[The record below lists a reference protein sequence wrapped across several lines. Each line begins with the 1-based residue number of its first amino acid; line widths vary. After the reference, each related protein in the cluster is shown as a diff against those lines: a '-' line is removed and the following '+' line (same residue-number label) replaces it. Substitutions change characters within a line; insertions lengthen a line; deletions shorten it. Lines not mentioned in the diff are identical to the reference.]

1 MGEAPDNRGGGFK
14 AQVFSQLRKT
24 MRARLCRGIHAASI
38 RRIFALLGA
47 WGRRFRKP
55 GDHNGGDER
64 CLQHQTASGDRAW
77 FTKMRKRMGA
87 RRMAIRFKTAA
98 LLSSVAAITLA
109 GCASDRSSGVW
120 PGSSAP
126 TASTSSGPT
135 LWGGSSS
142 PAPRSSGRGFFSDT
156 PSQAFAAT
164 GSGATHIGLRTEALR
179 QDLARLQNDI
189 EIHSQEYAN
198 IRPRAESNAQAYQAT
213 VAPIYARL
221 QVGTTPGN
229 PELVQQWSEAD
240 RRLNIVNQDIDGLN
254 ALGNL
259 VVNDA
264 AMASYLLENIRA
276 TYGLSGAYEE
286 DHRQLALLED
296 QTSQTVIRVDRL
308 LSDISADIDRQGNYV
323 AAERSNLTA
332 LALAIKTGSFFESPI
347 RTQSLGAG
355 LRGGAPLV
363 VVRFDQPNL
372 NFEPALQ
379 AAVRETLAA
388 NPNAAF
394 DVVAV
399 SSDPTQ
405 TARARDR
412 AERVYRAM
420 TRAGVNPDR
429 VDLSATTGTVAH
441 DEVQIYQR

>member
-1 MGEAPDNRGGGFK
+1 MTHE
-14 AQVFSQLRKT
+14 
-24 MRARLCRGIHAASI
+24 H
-38 RRIFALLGA
+38 
-47 WGRRFRKP
+47 
-55 GDHNGGDER
+55 
-64 CLQHQTASGDRAW
+64 
-77 FTKMRKRMGA
+77 MGA
-87 RRMAIRFKTAA
+87 CSMAMKLTTAA
-98 LLSSVAAITLA
+98 LFSSVAAIALA
-109 GCASDRSSGVW
+109 GCASDRQNTGGVW
-120 PGSSAP
+120 PGSTGSP
-126 TASTSSGPT
+126 RVSTPSSGDSGGG
-135 LWGGSSS
+135 LFGGGSSS
-142 PAPRSSGRGFFSDT
+142 SDSGGLFSSSSSSGGFS
-156 PSQAFAAT
+156 SAT
-164 GSGATHIGLRTEALR
+164 GATHIGLRTEALR

-189 EIHSQEYAN
+189 EIHSQEYSG

-229 PELVQQWSEAD
+229 PELIQQWSEAD

-308 LSDISADIDRQGNYV
+308 LSDVSADIDRQGNYV

-347 RTQSLGAG
+347 RNQAGGAT
-355 LRGGAPLV
+355 LRGGAPVV
-363 VVRFDQPNL
+363 VVRFDQANL

-379 AAVRETLAA
+379 AAVRDALAA

-399 SSDPTQ
+399 ASDPGNTS
-405 TARARDR
+405 RARQR
-412 AERVYRAM
+412 AESVYRAM

-429 VDLSATTGTVAH
+429 VDLSATTGAVSH
-441 DEVQIYQR
+441 DEVQIFQR

>member
-1 MGEAPDNRGGGFK
+1 
-14 AQVFSQLRKT
+14 
-24 MRARLCRGIHAASI
+24 
-38 RRIFALLGA
+38 
-47 WGRRFRKP
+47 
-55 GDHNGGDER
+55 
-64 CLQHQTASGDRAW
+64 
-77 FTKMRKRMGA
+77 
-87 RRMAIRFKTAA
+87 MAIKLSTAA
-98 LLSSVAAITLA
+98 LLTSVAAVALA
-109 GCASDRSSGVW
+109 GCASDGGSPSGSSGGVW
-120 PGSSAP
+120 PGSTGAPRTSAP
-126 TASTSSGPT
+126 SGDSGGLFSS
-135 LWGGSSS
+135 GSSS
-142 PAPRSSGRGFFSDT
+142 A
-156 PSQAFAAT
+156 AFT
-164 GSGATHIGLRTEALR
+164 GASGATHIGLRTEALR

-189 EIHSQEYAN
+189 EIHSQEYSGV
-198 IRPRAESNAQAYQAT
+198 RPRAEQNAQAYQAT

-240 RRLNIVNQDIDGLN
+240 RRLNIVNQDIDAIN

-264 AMASYLLENIRA
+264 SMASYLLENIRA

-323 AAERSNLTA
+323 AAERANLTA

-347 RTQSLGAG
+347 RSQSPVAG
-355 LRGGAPLV
+355 LRGGAPVV

-379 AAVRETLAA
+379 AAVRDALAQ
-388 NPNAAF
+388 NPGAAF

-399 SSDPTQ
+399 ASDSTN
-405 TARARDR
+405 TARARGR
-412 AERVYRAM
+412 AENVYRAM

-429 VDLSATTGTVAH
+429 VDLSATTGAVAH
-441 DEVQIYQR
+441 DEVQIYLR